1 MKLLPQRPWI
11 SLAVVGVL
19 ASVLVVLAVLQ
30 YLWIGQVSNAGRDR
44 MQASLNTA
52 VSQLRRDLNYELQ
65 QVGAALQLDPFSS
78 LDDPAWAS
86 LARRCETWALTAAN
100 ARLVSGLFVWESVG
114 NDSSRLLQLNP
125 ALKRF
130 EPAAWPPR
138 LEILRT
144 RADLQ
149 SAGALRLP
157 PELRPF
163 GWALIEEIPL
173 LLNPVLRMAG
183 EGPAAAPITQLRGYI
198 LVELN
203 SEYLRRQLFPDLVE
217 RYFGTVQGFMY
228 QVAIVGP
235 GGENNI
241 LYQSTPTL
249 PPTFFSSPDSR
260 SSLFGEPGFGMPPS
274 GVDRGTEGRRMFP
287 EDGSR
292 MRGLPSRSGQP
303 MGRGGRGRGAIM
315 LLSNRPGES
324 WMLLVKHHEGSLEQ
338 AVAGQRRRN
347 LAVSFGILLLLAI
360 SMAMIVL
367 STRRAQRLANLQ
379 MKFVAG
385 ISHEL
390 RTPLAVICSAGE
402 NLADGVVAGSD
413 DQVRQYGEL
422 VRQEG
427 RRLTGMVE
435 QILQFAGS
443 QAGRKQHRLR
453 PTGVAEI
460 IDATLSKVRPMLE
473 AAGFAVE
480 VSIAPGLPQVQADP
494 ALLAQGLENLV
505 NNAFKYSGNSRWIG
519 LQARSEKTGRGLE
532 IQITV
537 EDKGIGIEAADLR
550 HIFDPFFRGRG
561 ALEAQVH
568 GSGLGLSLA
577 QEAIGA
583 MGGRIT
589 VKSAPGAG
597 SSFTIHLPAA
607 TRSKTAENDPVRTG

>member
-19 ASVLVVLAVLQ
+19 ACVLVVLAVLQ
-30 YLWIGQVSNAGRDR
+30 YLWIGQVSNAERDR

-52 VSQLRRDLNYELQ
+52 VIQLRRDLNYELQ
-65 QVGAALQLDPFSS
+65 QVGAALQLDSSSS
-78 LDDPAWAS
+78 LDEPAWAS
-86 LARRCETWALTAAN
+86 LARRYENWTLTSTN
-100 ARLVSGLFVWESVG
+100 ARLVSGIYVWESVG
-114 NDSSRLLQLNP
+114 DDSSRLLRLDP
-125 ALKRF
+125 VLKRF
-130 EPAAWPPR
+130 EAVAWPQR
-138 LEILRT
+138 LEVLRT

-157 PELRPF
+157 PEMRPF
-163 GWALIEEIPL
+163 AWNLIEEIPL
-173 LLNPVLRMAG
+173 LLNPVLRMTG
-183 EGPAAAPITQLRGYI
+183 ERSGAAPFSRLRGYI

-217 RYFGTVQGFMY
+217 RYFGATHGFMY

-235 GGENNI
+235 GGESDV
-241 LYQSTPTL
+241 LYQSVPTL

-260 SSLFGEPGFGMPPS
+260 SSLFGELGSGMPPPE
-274 GVDRGTEGRRMFP
+274 GNRGTEGRRMFP
-287 EDGSR
+287 EDTSR
-292 MRGLPSRSGQP
+292 MRGMPSRSGQP
-303 MGRGGRGRGAIM
+303 LGRGGRGRGAIA
-315 LLSNRPGES
+315 LLSNRPGGN

-435 QILQFAGS
+435 QILQFAGNR
-443 QAGRKQHRLR
+443 AGRKQLHLR

-460 IDATLSKVRPMLE
+460 IDTTLAKVRPMFE

-480 VSIAPGLPQVQADP
+480 VSIAPGLPPVQADP
-494 ALLAQGLENLV
+494 VLLAQGLENLV

-519 LQARSEKTGRGLE
+519 LQARSENTGRGPE

-537 EDKGIGIEAADLR
+537 EDRGIGIEAADLR

-561 ALEAQVH
+561 AIEAQVH
-568 GSGLGLSLA
+568 GSGLGLSLS
-577 QEAIGA
+577 QEAIAA

-589 VKSAPGAG
+589 VKSTPGAG
-597 SSFTIHLPAA
+597 SSFTIHLPVS
-607 TRSKTAENDPVRTG
+607 THPKTAENDPVRTG